1 MKRIVNR
8 NTWTWSL
15 VTLSC
20 ISLMMGQLPAR
31 AFGPPQSQQPSPSPS
46 PQPILPITDVVLDDS
61 GRLVGQIVDAQGN
74 PRDGLVVVLRQGSR
88 NGARAVTDSEGR
100 FALSNVSVGLY
111 QLDAGSTRA
120 IYRVWTIQTAP
131 PGSHHQAVLVAET
144 ETVVRGN
151 HIEAA
156 VDQLDAITLAM
167 VSSSI
172 AAVAIAGVTLDKI
185 NDLEDKVDALS
196 GGGGTPASP

>member
-1 MKRIVNR
+1 M
-8 NTWTWSL
+8 L
-15 VTLSC
+15 
-20 ISLMMGQLPAR
+20 GQLPAW
-31 AFGPPQSQQPSPSPS
+31 AFGPPQSHQPDSSLRPV
-46 PQPILPITDVVLDDS
+46 LPITDVVLDAS
-61 GRLVGQIVDAQGN
+61 GRLVGQIVDQQGT

-88 NGARAVTDSEGR
+88 EVARTVTDSEGR
-100 FALSNVSVGLY
+100 FALSNIPVGLY

-120 IYRVWTIQTAP
+120 IYRVWTTQTAP
-131 PGSHHQAVLVAET
+131 PRSHHQAVLVAET

-172 AAVAIAGVTLDKI
+172 AAVTIAGVTLDKV

>member
-15 VTLSC
+15 GALSC
-20 ISLMMGQLPAR
+20 ISLMLGQLPAW
-31 AFGPPQSQQPSPSPS
+31 AFGPPQSQQPDSSLQS
-46 PQPILPITDVVLDDS
+46 VLPITDVVLDAS
-61 GRLVGQIVDAQGN
+61 GRLVGQIVDQQGN
-74 PRDGLVVVLRQGSR
+74 PRDGLVVVLRQGR
-88 NGARAVTDSEGR
+88 REVARTVTDSEGR
-100 FALSNVSVGLY
+100 FALSNIPVGLY

-120 IYRVWTIQTAP
+120 IYRVWTTQTAP
-131 PGSHHQAVLVAET
+131 PRSHHQAVLVAET

-172 AAVAIAGVTLDKI
+172 AAVTIAGVTLDKV
-185 NDLEDKVDALS
+185 NDLEDKVNALS